1 MWTSDA
7 MTNSVCGAGQQDGC
21 GGGDGAAGGHS
32 RHSSLCGQPV
42 REPGYQTAT
51 HGVCSSGTS
60 KCHLQSFIVRCHYS
74 DGWLCPA
81 EVYPADE
88 NGTCK
93 VVCHYGRWNGG
104 EGGRWGVGGG
114 CSVTIFVLHL
124 KTTPTA
130 TVSVSVSVCTD
141 QRCDGCHG

>member
-104 EGGRWGVGGG
+104 AGGALGSGGG
-114 CSVTIFVLHL
+114 VQCNDICVTSENDTNSNSQCLCLCLHRP
-124 KTTPTA
+124 KM
-130 TVSVSVSVCTD
+130 
-141 QRCDGCHG
+141 